1 MYMHVHTTNVIMF
14 LLAFVVQSTMFVC
27 GTQVGECVS
36 YLQANLSTVM
46 FISTKSFSQYKFTL
60 LLLT

>member
-1 MYMHVHTTNVIMF
+1 MF
-14 LLAFVVQSTMFVC
+14 LLAFVVQPTVFVC

-36 YLQANLSTVM
+36 YLQVNLSTVT